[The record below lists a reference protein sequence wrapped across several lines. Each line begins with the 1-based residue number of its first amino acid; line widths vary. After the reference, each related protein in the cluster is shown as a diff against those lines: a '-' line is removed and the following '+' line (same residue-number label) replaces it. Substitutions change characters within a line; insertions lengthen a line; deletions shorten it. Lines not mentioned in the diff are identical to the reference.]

1 MLFSDKIH
9 LACGG
14 IAQLG
19 ERLNGIQE
27 VSGSIPLI
35 STTKNPASVR
45 TQDFFFF
52 PVVLKPPGCQQNV
65 STNHLAGCCIAAS
78 GVLYACLPPP
88 GFFTDAGQ
96 LSAQSCLWDSRCD
109 RVKPQ
114 RKNRLRERGN
124 DMFVLFLVIVYYIVG
139 LLRESYLEFVAA
151 EYYCDQC
158 RWMAESKR
166 SGQLPEDRKYWEH

>member
-1 MLFSDKIH
+1 VSAADEKTGLRRGQNRCADFFRRNEKTFLTFVLFSDKIH

-78 GVLYACLPPP
+78 GVLYALPAAARIFH
-88 GFFTDAGQ
+88 GCRTT
-96 LSAQSCLWDSRCD
+96 
-109 RVKPQ
+109 
-114 RKNRLRERGN
+114 LRT
-124 DMFVLFLVIVYYIVG
+124 VLFMG
-139 LLRESYLEFVAA
+139 LT
-151 EYYCDQC
+151 
-158 RWMAESKR
+158 M
-166 SGQLPEDRKYWEH
+166 

>member
-35 STTKNPASVR
+35 STMKNPASVR

-52 PVVLKPPGCQQNV
+52 PVVFKPPGCQQII
-65 STNHLAGCCIAAS
+65 SPGAAMQRP
-78 GVLYACLPPP
+78 AFCMPCLPP

-96 LSAQSCLWDSRCD
+96 LSAQSCLWDLRCD

-124 DMFVLFLVIVYYIVG
+124 DMLALFLVIVYYIVG

-166 SGQLPEDRKYWEH
+166 NGQLPEDRKCWEH